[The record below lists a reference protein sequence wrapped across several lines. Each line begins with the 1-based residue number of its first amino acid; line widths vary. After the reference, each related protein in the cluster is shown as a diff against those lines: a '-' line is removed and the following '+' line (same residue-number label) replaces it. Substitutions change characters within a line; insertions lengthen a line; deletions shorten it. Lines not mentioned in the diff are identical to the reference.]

1 MATAPDADGV
11 MEIYTDGACKPNPGP
26 GGWGALLISGG
37 HRMKLYGGEA
47 RQTTNQRMELMGAIR
62 ALESLTGPSR
72 IRLWTDSEYVC
83 TGMSGLL
90 AAWKSRGW
98 RTTSNKPVENEDLWR
113 RLDAA
118 AQRHEVEWLWVKG
131 HAGNPGNEEAH
142 ALAHRGL
149 AEAIARASALAADTT
164 GHAFDYTIGL
174 DSGLAEPAHGA
185 QLVHAVGLQSAQQE
199 RPDFIGE

>member
-1 MATAPDADGV
+1 MATAQNAGGV

-26 GGWGALLISGG
+26 GGWGALLIYAS
-37 HRMKLYGGEA
+37 HRTKLYGGEA

-62 ALESLTGPSR
+62 ALESLTAPAR
-72 IRLWTDSEYVC
+72 IRLRTDSEYLC

-90 AAWKSRGW
+90 AVWKRKGW
-98 RTTSNKPVENEDLWR
+98 RTTSNGAVDNEDLWR

-164 GHAFDYTIGL
+164 GHAFDYTLGPGVGRA
-174 DSGLAEPAHGA
+174 DGA
-185 QLVHAVGLQSAQQE
+185 QLVDAVGLLSAQQGSL
-199 RPDFIGE
+199 DFTSE